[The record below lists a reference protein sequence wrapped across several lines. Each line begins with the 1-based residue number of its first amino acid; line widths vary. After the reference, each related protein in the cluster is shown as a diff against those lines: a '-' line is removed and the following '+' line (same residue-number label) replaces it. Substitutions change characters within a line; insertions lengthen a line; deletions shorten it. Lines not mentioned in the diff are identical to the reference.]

1 MNIQALTSFTLL
13 FGAAII
19 GTANAAEPVQF
30 AAEMVSS
37 GPDSAPTTG
46 KMFVG
51 AGRVRV
57 ELEQNGQQIVRI
69 SDQARRADWVLFP
82 QHKGYL
88 ERSAPAGEVAP
99 VPAPPSAEH
108 DPCDGLQ
115 AVTCRRV
122 GVDQVAGRAAV
133 QWEMSVTR
141 EGKTLTGTQW
151 LDVERGLPLKYAM
164 PNGQAMELKQLG
176 TETIAGRAV
185 EKWEMT
191 VTMPNQTPV
200 RTLQWFDPVLKL
212 AVREEFTGGNV
223 RALQQIT
230 LGKQPDELFQI
241 PADYTRLETPPAAQ

>member
-1 MNIQALTSFTLL
+1 M
-13 FGAAII
+13 
-19 GTANAAEPVQF
+19 
-30 AAEMVSS
+30 
-37 GPDSAPTTG
+37 
-46 KMFVG
+46 
-51 AGRVRV
+51 
-57 ELEQNGQQIVRI
+57 
-69 SDQARRADWVLFP
+69 
-82 QHKGYL
+82 
-88 ERSAPAGEVAP
+88 
-99 VPAPPSAEH
+99 
-108 DPCDGLQ
+108 
-115 AVTCRRV
+115 TCRRV
-122 GVDQVAGRAAV
+122 GVDQVAGCSAV

-151 LDVERGLPLKYAM
+151 LDVERGLPLKHAM

-230 LGKQPDELFQI
+230 LGKQPDEYSKFQRI
-241 PADYTRLETPPAAQ
+241 TRAWKHRQQRNNNSVFYFITAHHHDYDCW